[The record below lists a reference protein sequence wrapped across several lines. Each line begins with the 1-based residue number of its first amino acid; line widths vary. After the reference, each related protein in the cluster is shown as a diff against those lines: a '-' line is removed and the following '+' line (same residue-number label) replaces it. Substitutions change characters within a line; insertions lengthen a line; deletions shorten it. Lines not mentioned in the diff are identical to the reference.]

1 MTHFIGISFR
11 AASGSAFVL
20 LLALVSGCCGA
31 QRPARPDL
39 RPPEYERAPVP
50 DWQEQQ
56 GEPVDLGDD
65 EAFEDDPEFDS
76 PPSEEP
82 APAQPAPKPEP
93 EAAPAE
99 PEPVNDPLAPVAPPD
114 APIPG
119 QESAQPLPI
128 EPPKPDPLQ
137 VDSP

>member
-1 MTHFIGISFR
+1 MRHILGISFG
-11 AASGSAFVL
+11 AALICVLASA
-20 LLALVSGCCGA
+20 CGGP

-50 DWQEQQ
+50 EWQEGP

-76 PPSEEP
+76 PPSQEP
-82 APAQPAPKPEP
+82 APTPAPQTPKPEP